1 MSHRIRI
8 LLVDDYPMVNEG
20 LRLCLETRDNFEVVE
35 TVGDGQLALDA
46 YKRLK
51 PDIVIMDINMPNMD
65 GLKALEKLR
74 AIDPSV
80 KVIILSMHSSR
91 EYVTRAVRSGAKGYL
106 LKDVPLDD
114 VISAI
119 EATSRG
125 ATYFS
130 EAASKFL
137 SQRYD
142 EPEADLS
149 DREKEILTLI
159 ARGNSNKLIARQ
171 LELSVRTAE
180 THRRNIKLK
189 LKLNSTAEL
198 TQYAISQGLIV

>member
-1 MSHRIRI
+1 MSHKIRI
-8 LLVDDYPMVNEG
+8 LLVDDYPMVNDG
-20 LRLCLETRDNFEVVE
+20 LRLCLETRDNIEVVD
-35 TVGDGQLALDA
+35 TVRDGQQALSA
-46 YKRLK
+46 YDMLK

-65 GLKALEKLR
+65 GLEALEKLK
-74 AIDPSV
+74 AKHPDV

-106 LKDVPLDD
+106 LKDVPFDD
-114 VISAI
+114 VIAAI
-119 EATSRG
+119 EATARG

-137 SQRYD
+137 FQRYD

-149 DREKEILTLI
+149 DREKEVLTLI
-159 ARGNSNKLIARQ
+159 AKGNSNKSIARQ

-180 THRRNIKLK
+180 THRRNIKQK
-189 LKLNSTAEL
+189 LQLSSTAEL
-198 TQYAISQGLIV
+198 TQYAISQGLIL

>member
-1 MSHRIRI
+1 MSHKIRI
-8 LLVDDYPMVNEG
+8 LLVDDYPMVNDG
-20 LRLCLETRDNFEVVE
+20 LKLCLETKDNLEVVDS
-35 TVGDGQLALDA
+35 VSDGKLALEA
-46 YKRLK
+46 LETLK

-65 GLKALEKLR
+65 GLEALERMK
-74 AIDPSV
+74 AKQPGV

-106 LKDVPLDD
+106 LKDVPLDH
-114 VISAI
+114 VIAAI

-137 SQRYD
+137 FQRYD
-142 EPEADLS
+142 EPEANLS
-149 DREKEILTLI
+149 DREKEVLTLI
-159 ARGNSNKLIARQ
+159 AKGNSNKLIARN
-171 LELSVRTAE
+171 LDLSVRTAE
-180 THRRNIKLK
+180 THRRNIKRK

-198 TQYAISQGLIV
+198 TQYAISQGLIL

>member
-1 MSHRIRI
+1 MSHKIRI
-8 LLVDDYPMVNEG
+8 LIVDDYPMINDG
-20 LRLCLETRDNFEVVE
+20 LKLCLETRDNIEVVN
-35 TVGDGQLALDA
+35 TVSDGQQALDA
-46 YKRLK
+46 YEILK

-65 GLKALEKLR
+65 GLEALEKLK
-74 AIDPSV
+74 AKHPDV

-106 LKDVPLDD
+106 LKDVPFDD

-137 SQRYD
+137 FHRYD
-142 EPEADLS
+142 EPESDLS
-149 DREKEILTLI
+149 DREKEVLTLI
-159 ARGNSNKLIARQ
+159 AKGYSNKLIARQ
-171 LELSVRTAE
+171 LNLSVRTAE
-180 THRRNIKLK
+180 THRRNIKQKLK
-189 LKLNSTAEL
+189 LKSTAEL
-198 TQYAISQGLIV
+198 TQHAISQGLIL

>member
-1 MSHRIRI
+1 MSHKIRI
-8 LLVDDYPMVNEG
+8 LLVDDYPLVNDG
-20 LRLCLETRDNFEVVE
+20 LRLCLETKDNIDVVDTVRD
-35 TVGDGQLALDA
+35 GKLALEA
-46 YKRLK
+46 YERLK

-65 GLKALEKLR
+65 GLEALEKMK
-74 AIDPSV
+74 AKDPSV

-106 LKDVPLDD
+106 LKDVPFDD
-114 VISAI
+114 VIAAI

-137 SQRYD
+137 FRRYD
-142 EPEADLS
+142 EPEANLS

-159 ARGNSNKLIARQ
+159 AKGSSNKLIARQ

-189 LKLNSTAEL
+189 LELNSTAEL
-198 TQYAISQGLIV
+198 TQYAISQGLIL